1 MQIGKKSVQN
11 LLMTTI
17 LENIYLENTNSK
29 TPFYASSTDNELH
42 KFQFEI
48 VQFTN
53 YGMSSY
59 PTKNSSDGTF
69 QIGIKQ
75 ICTLTSVFR
84 FQLFLHN
91 TL

>member
-29 TPFYASSTDNELH
+29 TPFYASST
-42 KFQFEI
+42 EI

>member
-1 MQIGKKSVQN
+1 MQIGKKSVQI

-29 TPFYASSTDNELH
+29 TPFCASSTDNELH

-53 YGMSSY
+53 YGM
-59 PTKNSSDGTF
+59 
-69 QIGIKQ
+69 
-75 ICTLTSVFR
+75 
-84 FQLFLHN
+84 
-91 TL
+91 